1 LSKQLAIAIIIV
13 IVLIV
18 STTIY
23 YLCIRENSSSNSL
36 VIFTAGSL
44 KIPLDNI
51 ASKYEEL
58 YGVKVYIEASGSV
71 EAIRKIIDLN
81 RKADVLAVAD
91 YRLIPKYMI
100 PKYASWYIGFASNEI
115 VLVYTDKSKY
125 HEELEHNTMLWYEV
139 LMRRDVKWG
148 FSDPN
153 KDPCGYRT
161 VGLLGLASISYNNT
175 NILELL
181 INNTNIGVKWER
193 DKLVLSVPANLEVKQ
208 GSNLDIKPKSVDLIS
223 LVEAGIIDY
232 AFEYR
237 SVAIQHKLKYIE
249 LPRQINLGD
258 PKYTMFYERVI
269 VKILTGTDK
278 EAEIS
283 MYPIIYG
290 LTIPS
295 NAPHK
300 DEAIRF
306 VKFMLGDTGRKIF
319 EENGQRF
326 PDKFIVYGNV
336 PEEISSLANK

>member
-1 LSKQLAIAIIIV
+1 LSKQLIIAIIV
-13 IVLIV
+13 VLLIV
-18 STTIY
+18 SAMIY
-23 YLCIRENSSSNSL
+23 YYLHTMENPSNKSL
-36 VIFTAGSL
+36 IIFTAGSL
-44 KIPLDNI
+44 KVPLDNI

-58 YGVKVYIEASGSV
+58 YGVKIYIEASGSV
-71 EAIRKIIDLN
+71 EAIHKITDLG
-81 RKADVLAVAD
+81 READILAVAD
-91 YRLIPKYMI
+91 YRLIPRYMI

-115 VLVYTDKSKY
+115 VLVYTDKSRY
-125 HEELEHNTMLWYEV
+125 HEELEHNTTPWYEV
-139 LMRRDVKWG
+139 LMRKDVRWG

-161 VGLLGLASISYNNT
+161 VGLLGLASIFYNNT
-175 NILELL
+175 DILELL
-181 INNTNIGVKWER
+181 TNNTNIGVKWEK

-258 PKYTMFYERVI
+258 PKYTVFYERVI

-278 EAEIS
+278 KAEIP

-326 PDKFIVYGNV
+326 LEKFIVYGDV
-336 PEEISSLANK
+336 PGEISSLVNK

>member
-1 LSKQLAIAIIIV
+1 MNRRLVIAITVVFII
-13 IVLIV
+13 ILA
-18 STTIY
+18 TIY
-23 YLCIRENSSSNSL
+23 YLYRGIFSSNSL
-36 VIFTAGSL
+36 IIFTAGSL

-58 YGVKVYIEASGSV
+58 YSVNVYIEASGSI
-71 EAIRKIIDLN
+71 EAIRKITDLGGE
-81 RKADVLAVAD
+81 ADILAVAD

-125 HEELEHNTMLWYEV
+125 HEELEHNITLWYKV

-161 VGLLGLASISYNNT
+161 VGLLGLASIFYNNT

-181 INNTNIGVKWER
+181 TSNTNIEVKWEK
-193 DKLVLSVPANLEVKQ
+193 DKLILRVPADLEVKH

-249 LPRQINLGD
+249 LPLQINLGN
-258 PKYTMFYERVI
+258 PKYTKFYERVI
-269 VKILTGTDK
+269 VEILVGTD
-278 EAEIS
+278 EEVEIS

-295 NAPHK
+295 NAPHE

-306 VKFMLGDTGRKIF
+306 IKFMLGDTGREIF
-319 EENGQRF
+319 EENGQRLL
-326 PDKFIVYGNV
+326 DKFIVYGNV
-336 PEEISSLANK
+336 PEEISSLVNK